1 MGFLPFHR
9 RPVRVI
15 VATIMVQ
22 ISTSAP
28 PSHIHH
34 ATTALSDLNP
44 SSSENHGRRGHDG
57 HHEPHSSE
65 VSFHVEDRSDSPP
78 DDMGVSSTSASSLT
92 SSSSLEASLATG
104 GEGGAVVGGLEAYQS
119 APPPRR
125 RGLSKLRRRLSQT
138 FRLSFHGSLSELAS
152 HASAL
157 TIHEEREDS
166 PPDGGG
172 VSLEQSVYRSKD
184 GPTRRSSFS
193 IPSKFRSISSLTR
206 KLSASNS
213 RLLDSLGAHRKS
225 SPARSRIRQPNVS
238 ASASLKYHRAAVIG
252 GGSLSTLTTD
262 GSNLNSQPPLLTNP
276 SQHLPNGQPHLLQ
289 HHHQFQF
296 EPSHPAPQHPNQRIS
311 YAVAGH
317 YGSASKAPCESS
329 PTRVAS
335 VNPSNLYSGGLNRSG
350 QLSSSSHSSTSSNAI
365 SGAASGGGTAVASAI
380 VPTPNSTALPN
391 PPSKQAS
398 KANLQGSLS
407 SGGVKLRRP
416 KVPDSSAT
424 PSSACSSSQ
433 NTPAQ
438 RTFPKDLNDLQ
449 GASRR
454 HGMYLS
460 AGMRSSIAVMTPSE
474 DYSSSNSSLSKS
486 TKTESKPPLPPSS
499 GDSAGPRPPPRSRP
513 KSWTSSLFNA
523 MKTNHKSVNFQSVL
537 EEQHNDL
544 DQSKYQ
550 ASVEG
555 QQKFYSLPRPGKE
568 EGDEISEADIERV
581 LKLSSKTRS
590 RTPSPFR
597 AMLKG
602 LVKGVVHENPP
613 MGSDG
618 ESEEGSRHSEDV
630 VSPAARGASN
640 NDTNTSSGNN
650 APLAGV
656 KLRQK
661 PGSGNNLNPTRKL
674 SSQEEI
680 NKRLSLPADLKLPDT
695 FVEKLAVSP
704 TLDGPLSRATRRQSL
719 SEIGFGRMD
728 TYTKLDKLGEGT
740 YATVFKGKSRLTDNL
755 VALKEIRLEHEEGAP
770 CTAIREVSL
779 LKDLKHNNI
788 VTLHDIVH
796 TEKSLTLVFE
806 YLERDLK
813 QYMDDC
819 QGILAMNNVKIF
831 LYQLIRGLAYCHS
844 RRILHRDLKPQ
855 NLLINDMGELKLADF
870 GLARAK
876 SVPTKTYSN
885 EVVTLWYRPPDVLL
899 GSTEYSTPID
909 MWGVGCIFSEMASG
923 RPLFPGSTVEDELHL
938 IFKVIGSPCED
949 TWPGISLSEELNH
962 YHFPQYPAE
971 PLVKRVPRLE
981 QEGIDLASKFL
992 LYEAKKRIS
1001 AQDAMKHRYFD
1012 SLGKG
1017 VQNLGDVQSLFTVP
1031 GIHLSKDPGYNPSVF
1046 PHGSGRIRR
1055 QSMLL

>member
-1 MGFLPFHR
+1 
-9 RPVRVI
+9 
-15 VATIMVQ
+15 MVQ

-225 SPARSRIRQPNVS
+225 SP
-238 ASASLKYHRAAVIG
+238 
-252 GGSLSTLTTD
+252 
-262 GSNLNSQPPLLTNP
+262 
-276 SQHLPNGQPHLLQ
+276 
-289 HHHQFQF
+289 
-296 EPSHPAPQHPNQRIS
+296 
-311 YAVAGH
+311 
-317 YGSASKAPCESS
+317 
-329 PTRVAS
+329 
-335 VNPSNLYSGGLNRSG
+335 
-350 QLSSSSHSSTSSNAI
+350 
-365 SGAASGGGTAVASAI
+365 
-380 VPTPNSTALPN
+380 
-391 PPSKQAS
+391 
-398 KANLQGSLS
+398 
-407 SGGVKLRRP
+407 
-416 KVPDSSAT
+416 
-424 PSSACSSSQ
+424 
-433 NTPAQ
+433 
-438 RTFPKDLNDLQ
+438 
-449 GASRR
+449 
-454 HGMYLS
+454 
-460 AGMRSSIAVMTPSE
+460 
-474 DYSSSNSSLSKS
+474 
-486 TKTESKPPLPPSS
+486 
-499 GDSAGPRPPPRSRP
+499 
-513 KSWTSSLFNA
+513 
-523 MKTNHKSVNFQSVL
+523 
-537 EEQHNDL
+537 
-544 DQSKYQ
+544 
-550 ASVEG
+550 
-555 QQKFYSLPRPGKE
+555 
-568 EGDEISEADIERV
+568 
-581 LKLSSKTRS
+581 
-590 RTPSPFR
+590 
-597 AMLKG
+597 
-602 LVKGVVHENPP
+602 GVVHENPP